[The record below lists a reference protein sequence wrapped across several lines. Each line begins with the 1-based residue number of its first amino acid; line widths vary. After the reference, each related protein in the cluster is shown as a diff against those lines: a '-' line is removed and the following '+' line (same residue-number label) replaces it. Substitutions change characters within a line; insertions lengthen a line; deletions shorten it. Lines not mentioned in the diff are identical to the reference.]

1 MKKATKMQET
11 IEAPIPGK
19 ILVVNVTAGNT
30 IEEGG
35 VICTI
40 EAVKMENPMMLSV
53 KGLGKEVSVS
63 PDTIVKTG
71 NKLAVIEY

>member
-1 MKKATKMQET
+1 M
-11 IEAPIPGK
+11 
-19 ILVVNVTAGNT
+19 
-30 IEEGG
+30 
-35 VICTI
+35 ICTI

>member
-1 MKKATKMQET
+1 MLYISMKKATKIQEI

-19 ILVVNVTAGNT
+19 IPVVNVTAGNT
-30 IEEGG
+30 IE
-35 VICTI
+35 T
-40 EAVKMENPMMLSV
+40 VKMENPMMLPVNGS
-53 KGLGKEVSVS
+53 GKEVLVS